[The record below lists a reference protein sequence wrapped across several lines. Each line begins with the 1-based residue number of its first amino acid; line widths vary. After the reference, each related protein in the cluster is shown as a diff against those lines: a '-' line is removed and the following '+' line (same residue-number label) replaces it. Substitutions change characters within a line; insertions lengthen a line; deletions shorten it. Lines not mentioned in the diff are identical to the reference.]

1 MKKNVWYS
9 ITLIII
15 VATSATIGTYAY
27 FTAERT
33 TSASKFVAGTMD
45 LDVSANGNRLEPFV
59 IENIGNSSTI
69 SGSKTWTIKN
79 TGSLPGR
86 LLVGLQN
93 LSNLENGCND
103 QEKKADPTCEEATKK
118 GNLGDVIILK
128 MSVDNEEKVSS
139 SLSASTA
146 DKVKTDWENLAPMI
160 LQAGE
165 EKQITAYWE
174 ADGNSYGNEI
184 QSDSVQFDVNFRL
197 VQVINNS
204 SQTN

>member
-9 ITLIII
+9 ISLIII

-45 LDVSANGNRLEPFV
+45 LDVSSNGNRLEPFV

-86 LLVGLQN
+86 LLVSLQN

-103 QEKKADPTCEEATKK
+103 QEKKADPTCEDPSKK
-118 GNLGDVIILK
+118 GNLGDVIVLK
-128 MSVDNEEKVSS
+128 MSVDNKEMASS
-139 SLSASTA
+139 TLSSASS
-146 DKVKTDWENLAPMI
+146 DRLKSEWEGLDPII

-174 ADGNSYGNEI
+174 ADGSSYGNEI

-197 VQVINNS
+197 VQTVNNS
-204 SQTN
+204 SQNN